1 MNLLFIYIHID
12 SIFSYSLFSHFFFFF
27 FYSCNKQVAFYV
39 GKGLIVFL
47 SQSFLVLFFFS
58 LPCIH
63 SFRFNLQLKHTYS
76 IFDTIVRLKLLKKK
90 KKKTWSVC
98 EIVTERANHKNKR
111 EERDLNPALS
121 FQRSETQTDSLWT
134 TIGKSV
140 ESNTLGWTGWKC
152 ESRTAA

>member
-1 MNLLFIYIHID
+1 MIRFSLILFFRI
-12 SIFSYSLFSHFFFFF
+12 FFFFL
-27 FYSCNKQVAFYV
+27 YSCNKQVAFYV

-90 KKKTWSVC
+90 KKKNMLSLRNC
-98 EIVTERANHKNKR
+98 NRARKPQEQTRRKR
-111 EERDLNPALS
+111 
-121 FQRSETQTDSLWT
+121 F
-134 TIGKSV
+134 
-140 ESNTLGWTGWKC
+140 
-152 ESRTAA
+152 ESRSFVSKIRNANRFSLNDHWKICRK